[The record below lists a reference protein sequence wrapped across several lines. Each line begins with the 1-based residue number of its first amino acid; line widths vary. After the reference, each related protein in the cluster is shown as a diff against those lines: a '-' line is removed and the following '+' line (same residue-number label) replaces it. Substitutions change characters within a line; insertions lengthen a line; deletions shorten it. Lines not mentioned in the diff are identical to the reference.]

1 MEKQRKR
8 ELVKLWTVRIWWA
21 SLFIGIVFFAWCFRP
36 YEVTKEIW
44 LPDKYEIVNQR
55 DGKYVTFP
63 KVIISGTASFMPPE
77 NFKKEFS
84 NRENK
89 VYIQAD
95 GKVYYRV
102 KEGEEVFVAEV
113 DHGEPLSRSSRRQ
126 VQVKSIISDSIIG
139 LHCGFDLGA
148 AMGSV
153 LLWAIVSGIVAG
165 VVHHSLVEKIRK
177 SP

>member
-1 MEKQRKR
+1 MEKERKR
-8 ELVKLWTVRIWWA
+8 ELVKLWTVRIWWT
-21 SLFIGIVFFAWCFRP
+21 SLFIGIVFFVLLFRP
-36 YEVTKEIW
+36 YEVTREIW
-44 LPDKYEIVNQR
+44 LPEKYKIINDR
-55 DGKYVTFP
+55 DGEYVTFP

-102 KEGEEVFVAEV
+102 KKDEEVFVAEI
-113 DHGEPLSRSSRRQ
+113 DHGEPLSRSGRRK
-126 VQVKSIISDSIIG
+126 VRIKSIINDSIVG
-139 LHCGFDLGA
+139 LHSGFDFGA
-148 AMGSV
+148 IMVST
-153 LLWAIVSGIVAG
+153 LLWAIVSGVVAG
-165 VVHHSLVEKIRK
+165 IVHHSLVEKIRK